1 MPMYFFNLRCKGEVT
16 RDPEG
21 QEFLDLDAARIE
33 AIEGARDIA
42 ADRVKSGEP
51 LNLAD
56 CFEITDEAGQLQTT
70 VQFGEAVD
78 VTGSDI
84 IK

>member
-1 MPMYFFNLRCKGEVT
+1 MT

-21 QEFLDLDAARIE
+21 QDFPDLNAARID
-33 AIEGARDIA
+33 AVEGAREIA

-51 LNLAD
+51 INLAD
-56 CFEITDEAGQLQTT
+56 SFEIADEAGQIQTT

-78 VTGSDI
+78 VIGNDI
-84 IK
+84 K